1 MEMIKRV
8 KQPLLYLLVKE
19 EIYRF
24 ITDKKL
30 EKGDM
35 LPSESDLC
43 TKLGVSRG
51 TLREAMRALE
61 EEDVV
66 IRKQGI
72 GTFVTQG
79 NYPIHST
86 LDLNEG
92 VSEMIKGKGMV
103 PGSLD
108 TRIEEIPAD
117 KKIAKRLSAEP
128 GETLFVIKRIRTA
141 NGAPVAYTEDF
152 LRKGLIPERQEKA
165 YLEEESLYGM
175 LEQRLGFELGTSM
188 LRLKPVKADKTLAES
203 LGIKQGDLLMCLQQT
218 DMDSNRNPI
227 LYSEEYFVSE
237 RFEFLVMRKRRMRIS
252 RAL

>member
-72 GTFVTQG
+72 GTFVTQS

-108 TRIEEIPAD
+108 TSIEEIPAD
-117 KKIAKRLSAEP
+117 KKIAKRLGAEP

-152 LRKGLIPERQEKA
+152 LRKVLIPESHAA
-165 YLEEESLYGM
+165 YLNEESLYGM

-188 LRLKPVKADKTLAES
+188 LRLKPVKADKALAES